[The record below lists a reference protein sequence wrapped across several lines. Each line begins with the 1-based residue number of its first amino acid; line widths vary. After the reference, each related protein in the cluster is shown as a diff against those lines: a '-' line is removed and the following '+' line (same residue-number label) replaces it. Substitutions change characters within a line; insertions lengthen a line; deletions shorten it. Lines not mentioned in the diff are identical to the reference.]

1 MARATKSRSK
11 TVVTR
16 KRHSDEFKRE
26 ALGLAEKI
34 GVNEAA
40 RELGLHSSQLYGWR
54 SKAELVKTRGQVE
67 QDQAREIARL
77 KRQLAEKEE
86 ELAIVKKAAAY
97 FAEAKYAFMDIHRGQ
112 HRISIM
118 ARVLSVSR
126 SGFYYWRTRTD
137 PGP

>member
-54 SKAELVKTRGQVE
+54 SKAELVKTRGQVD

-77 KRQLAEKEE
+77 KRQRRERT
-86 ELAIVKKAAAY
+86 VTP
-97 FAEAKYAFMDIHRGQ
+97 
-112 HRISIM
+112 
-118 ARVLSVSR
+118 ARARHTSPGSAWVQVASETPER
-126 SGFYYWRTRTD
+126 RTRMD
-137 PGP
+137 PIGSKRLTAVFASCLGILPPRWLAH

>member
-11 TVVTR
+11 TVVAR

-54 SKAELVKTRGQVE
+54 AKAELVKTRGQVD
-67 QDQAREIARL
+67 QDQAREIVRL

-86 ELAIVKKAAAY
+86 ELAIALLLHPAPSTP
-97 FAEAKYAFMDIHRGQ
+97 G
-112 HRISIM
+112 
-118 ARVLSVSR
+118 RVASKMC
-126 SGFYYWRTRTD
+126 
-137 PGP
+137 